1 MFIKIENISR
11 LNFIRIKILNERNVS
26 LRVFPF
32 SSSLFWR
39 LPIVCDPKEVNN
51 GDPSVMTRE
60 NQDVKKSSR
69 TKGVEQGKGRQPA
82 KYSYRLKIVE
92 IK

>member
-1 MFIKIENISR
+1 MNEMF
-11 LNFIRIKILNERNVS
+11 L

-92 IK
+92 IKRYKLQPKYPDKII